1 MGGALKTYSTRSG
14 TRFPPGA
21 SSTAEGVNFS
31 VFSRNA
37 KRVELLLYDSADGA
51 EPVQIVALDPDT
63 NRSFFFWHVFLE
75 GLSAGTH
82 YTWRVDG
89 EKELVD
95 PFARAVTDSVWIR
108 QRAISGA
115 DSAHSSIRGVVTARS
130 EPLTRKSPIVSDL
143 EGAVIYELH
152 VGGFTQ
158 HPSSGVQCPGK
169 FLGVIEKIPYLKEL
183 GITHVELLP
192 VSAFDEQDVPPSV
205 EARGLRNYWGYSPHS
220 FYSPHPR
227 YCATPERG
235 THQREFRELVEALH
249 AAGLG
254 VILDVVFNHTAE
266 GGADGPVINFKG
278 LANDIFY
285 LLDPAD
291 RRRYSDFS
299 GCGNTINCNHPVVTN
314 FIVNC
319 LEWWVKQTGLDGF
332 RFDLASV
339 FVRGEDGVPLSN
351 PPLPWSIELSRT
363 LARLPLIAEA
373 WDARGLYHVGT
384 FPGFA

>member
-1 MGGALKTYSTRSG
+1 VK
-14 TRFPPGA
+14 
-21 SSTAEGVNFS
+21 
-31 VFSRNA
+31 
-37 KRVELLLYDSADGA
+37 
-51 EPVQIVALDPDT
+51 
-63 NRSFFFWHVFLE
+63 
-75 GLSAGTH
+75 
-82 YTWRVDG
+82 
-89 EKELVD
+89 
-95 PFARAVTDSVWIR
+95 
-108 QRAISGA
+108 
-115 DSAHSSIRGVVTARS
+115 
-130 EPLTRKSPIVSDL
+130 
-143 EGAVIYELH
+143 
-152 VGGFTQ
+152 
-158 HPSSGVQCPGK
+158 
-169 FLGVIEKIPYLKEL
+169 
-183 GITHVELLP
+183 
-192 VSAFDEQDVPPSV
+192 
-205 EARGLRNYWGYSPHS
+205 
-220 FYSPHPR
+220 
-227 YCATPERG
+227 
-235 THQREFRELVEALH
+235 LVEALH

-291 RRRYSDFS
+291 RRRYRDFS
-299 GCGNTINCNHPVVTN
+299 GCGNNTMNWNHPVVTN

-384 FPGFA
+384 FPGFAWIEWNGRYRDVIRRFVRGDRGIIGEVASCIAGTAISTLMTDDCQPTALTSLPATTASPFVTLSVTTISTTRPMAKTIVMAPTIT